1 MSSHQ
6 QWSPSERFRS
16 SSGCSP
22 DAPAWSRFCP
32 PTPPP
37 TIWAITRSTPS
48 RCRKLRTTPV
58 TGAASPTPPNSTH
71 STRLPTRW
79 HPAKTSRGPTTTTRR
94 ARNCSTCS
102 KARFTSKRPTGS
114 TSSRPTRCLSPN
126 RTARTTRTTPPMP
139 TNQSLCLASA
149 HRRPT
154 SRART
159 TLTRNERSGGSD
171 TLFSHP
177 VTVAPMTSKQAVQ
190 QELVDSGVT
199 AVLRGIPEEK
209 MVDVATAVHEGG
221 VTALELTADA
231 KRCSDMIAAVDKALD
246 DTDAIIG
253 AGTVMDAA
261 AARNVIEA
269 GAEFVLA
276 PNLNE
281 DVIDVCNREGVLAI
295 PGVMTPTEAAD
306 AMEAGADIL
315 KMFPAK
321 TVGPAHIGA
330 LQGPLGDV
338 PIMPTGGVSTDNV
351 DEFFDAGAVAV
362 GAGSALVNYEAIE
375 NDDMD
380 GVREQAAA
388 FVDAVEAA
396 RE

>member
-1 MSSHQ
+1 
-6 QWSPSERFRS
+6 
-16 SSGCSP
+16 
-22 DAPAWSRFCP
+22 
-32 PTPPP
+32 
-37 TIWAITRSTPS
+37 
-48 RCRKLRTTPV
+48 
-58 TGAASPTPPNSTH
+58 
-71 STRLPTRW
+71 
-79 HPAKTSRGPTTTTRR
+79 
-94 ARNCSTCS
+94 
-102 KARFTSKRPTGS
+102 
-114 TSSRPTRCLSPN
+114 
-126 RTARTTRTTPPMP
+126 
-139 TNQSLCLASA
+139 
-149 HRRPT
+149 
-154 SRART
+154 
-159 TLTRNERSGGSD
+159 
-171 TLFSHP
+171 
-177 VTVAPMTSKQAVQ
+177 MTSKQAVQ

-295 PGVMTPTEAAD
+295 PGVMTPTEAAA

-315 KMFPAK
+315 KMFPAS
-321 TVGPAHIGA
+321 TVGPGHIGA

-351 DEFFDAGAVAV
+351 DEYFDAGAVAV